1 MKTLTIQLKERS
13 YPIYI
18 GKGLLGQIHLI
29 ESHLKQK
36 HVAIVT
42 NTTVAPLYLDQ
53 IMNLLHKHK
62 IKAFPI
68 ILPDGEVYKNQDT
81 LHLIYDALLQE
92 KCERTT
98 TLIALGGGVI
108 GDITGYAAAT
118 YLRGIPF
125 IQIPTTLLSQVDS
138 SVGGKTGI
146 NHSLGK
152 NMIGAFY
159 QPQCVIADIESLKT
173 LPQREFSAGM
183 AEVIKYGLIRD
194 HNFFEWLEKNIDGL
208 MQQDASLLM
217 EAILRSCQ
225 NKADVV
231 EMDEHESG
239 SRATLNLGHTFG
251 HAIEN
256 AMGYGVWL
264 HGEAV
269 AIGMVMAAHL
279 SKLMGWLKDEEFNR
293 IIKLLN
299 KSNLP
304 IDPPKISEDQYM
316 QLMRMDKKVVDGKI
330 RLVLQ
335 KGIGDSVITSDYDV
349 NHLKTTLQTLKFSA

>member
-1 MKTLTIQLKERS
+1 MKTLTIQ
-13 YPIYI
+13 
-18 GKGLLGQIHLI
+18 LI

-53 IMNLLHKHK
+53 IMNLLHKHN

-68 ILPDGEVYKNQDT
+68 ILPDGEIYKNQDS
-81 LHLIYDALLQE
+81 LHLIYDALLKE
-92 KCERTT
+92 KCERNT

-194 HNFFEWLEKNIDGL
+194 YDFFEWLEKNIDGL

-217 EAILRSCQ
+217 EAIERSCQ

-231 EMDEHESG
+231 EMDEREAG
-239 SRATLNLGHTFG
+239 VRATLNLGHTFG

-256 AMGYGVWL
+256 AMGYGAWL

-269 AIGMVMAAHL
+269 AMGIMMAAHL
-279 SKLMGWLKDEEFNR
+279 SKLMQWLTDDEYHRIFN
-293 IIKLLN
+293 LLQ
-299 KSNLP
+299 KVNLP
-304 IDPPKISEDQYM
+304 IDPPIISLERYLA
-316 QLMRMDKKVVDGKI
+316 LMGMDKKVVNGKI

-335 KGIGDSVITSDYDV
+335 KGIGDSVITSDYDEKY
-349 NHLKTTLQTLKFSA
+349 LRATLQVKKF

>member
-1 MKTLTIQLKERS
+1 MKTLTIQLKDRS

-18 GKGLLGQIHLI
+18 GKGLLDQIQLI

-42 NTTVAPLYLDQ
+42 NITVAPLYLDRL
-53 IMNLLHKHK
+53 MNLLRQHK
-62 IKAFPI
+62 IEAFPI
-68 ILPDGEVYKNQDT
+68 ILPDGEAYKNQDT
-81 LHLIYDALLQE
+81 LHLIYDALLKE
-92 KCERTT
+92 KCERNT

-194 HNFFEWLEKNIDGL
+194 YDFFEWLEKNIDDL
-208 MQQDASLLM
+208 MQQDISLLM
-217 EAILRSCQ
+217 EAIERSCQ

-239 SRATLNLGHTFG
+239 VRATLNLGHTFG

-256 AMGYGVWL
+256 AMGYGAWL

-269 AIGMVMAAHL
+269 AMGIMMAAHL
-279 SKLMGWLKDEEFNR
+279 SRLMQWLTDDEYHRIFN
-293 IIKLLN
+293 LLQ
-299 KSNLP
+299 KVNLP
-304 IDPPKISEDQYM
+304 IDPPIISLERYLA
-316 QLMRMDKKVVDGKI
+316 LMSMDKKVVNGKI

>member
-18 GKGLLGQIHLI
+18 GKGLLSQIQLI

-36 HVAIVT
+36 HAAIVT

-53 IMNLLHKHK
+53 LMSLLHKHK

-68 ILPDGEVYKNQDT
+68 ILPDGETYKNQDS
-81 LHLIYDALLQE
+81 LNLIYDALLKE
-92 KCERTT
+92 KCERNT

-194 HNFFEWLEKNIDGL
+194 YNFFEWLEKNIDGL
-208 MQQDASLLM
+208 MQQDASLLI
-217 EAILRSCQ
+217 EAIERSCQ

-239 SRATLNLGHTFG
+239 VRATLNLGHTFG

-256 AMGYGVWL
+256 AMGYGAWL

-269 AIGMVMAAHL
+269 AMGIMMAGHL
-279 SKLMGWLKDEEFNR
+279 SKLMQWLTDDEYHRIFN
-293 IIKLLN
+293 LLQ
-299 KSNLP
+299 KVNLP
-304 IDPPKISEDQYM
+304 IDPPIISLERYLA
-316 QLMRMDKKVVDGKI
+316 LMSMDKKVVNGKI

-335 KGIGDSVITSDYDV
+335 KGIGDSVITSDYDEKY
-349 NHLKTTLQTLKFSA
+349 LRATLQVKKF

>member
-18 GKGLLGQIHLI
+18 GKGLLGQIQLI

-42 NTTVAPLYLDQ
+42 NRTVAPLYLDQ
-53 IMNLLHKHK
+53 IMNLLHKHN

-68 ILPDGEVYKNQDT
+68 ILPDGEIYKNQDS
-81 LHLIYDALLQE
+81 LHLIYDALLKE

-194 HNFFEWLEKNIDGL
+194 YDFFEWLEKNIDGL

-217 EAILRSCQ
+217 EAIERSCQ

-239 SRATLNLGHTFG
+239 VRATLNLGHTFG

-256 AMGYGVWL
+256 AMGYGAWL

-269 AIGMVMAAHL
+269 AMGIMMAAHL
-279 SKLMGWLKDEEFNR
+279 SRLMQWLTDDEYHRIFN
-293 IIKLLN
+293 LLQ
-299 KSNLP
+299 KVNLP
-304 IDPPKISEDQYM
+304 IDPPIISLERYLA
-316 QLMRMDKKVVDGKI
+316 LMSMDKKVVNGKI

-335 KGIGDSVITSDYDV
+335 KGIGDSVITSDYDEKY
-349 NHLKTTLQTLKFSA
+349 LRATLQVKKF